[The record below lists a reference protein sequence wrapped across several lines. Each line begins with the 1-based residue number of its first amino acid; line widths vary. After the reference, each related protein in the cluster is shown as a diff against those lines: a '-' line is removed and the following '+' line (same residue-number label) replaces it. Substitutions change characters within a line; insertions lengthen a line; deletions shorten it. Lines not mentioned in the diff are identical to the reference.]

1 MEMSPIAGDVV
12 AWQHIEIQI
21 RENGD
26 RWCMRM
32 ARAVAKRGS
41 GCRTKWVGVSYMG
54 GLALVKYALAAT
66 RQRQLIWFTFHFRLP
81 CKLQQHLR
89 TYTPIHLYTFT
100 MHMCRC
106 HTHTHPHT
114 HWHTRVLEAERYAI
128 ITFVISNLK
137 CKLLQW
143 SVVNVVVVVFVA
155 FLGTA
160 PWSAVSTSFSTDS
173 LLGIR
178 DSGLGIRGSQRCPS
192 WWCTAR
198 KHWTF

>member
-1 MEMSPIAGDVV
+1 MEKQLQLCPKLYQRAAAEYPRQLWGLDEIEQSQMEMSPIAGDVV

-41 GCRTKWVGVSYMG
+41 GCKTKWVGVSYMD
-54 GLALVKYALAAT
+54 GLALMKYALAAT

-106 HTHTHPHT
+106 HTHTHTLTHT
-114 HWHTRVLEAERYAI
+114 GTLE
-128 ITFVISNLK
+128 SS
-137 CKLLQW
+137 KL
-143 SVVNVVVVVFVA
+143 SVMQ
-155 FLGTA
+155 L
-160 PWSAVSTSFSTDS
+160 
-173 LLGIR
+173 
-178 DSGLGIRGSQRCPS
+178 
-192 WWCTAR
+192 
-198 KHWTF
+198 